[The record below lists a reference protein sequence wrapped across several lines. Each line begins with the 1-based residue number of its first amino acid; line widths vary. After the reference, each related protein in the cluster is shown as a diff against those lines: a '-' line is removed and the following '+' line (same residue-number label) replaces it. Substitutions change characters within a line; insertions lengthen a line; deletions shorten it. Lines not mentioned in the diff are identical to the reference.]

1 MYNNFRTKIKNLK
14 KIDTH
19 EHYPSEK
26 YMDISPRDF
35 FDYFLPYICDNLL
48 TAGMK
53 PESWV
58 SLTNKRL
65 TFEQRWE
72 IFEPFLEDIKHTTYF
87 RALMKTFRDCYG
99 MQEITKDEAIKVSKK
114 LNDENKPGMY
124 EKINKRNNIEMVFA
138 FVQWNMAHIGEDKEM
153 MPVPTTSDVSIRSLA
168 NIKALSE
175 YTGIVIYS
183 FETLLLAVKTLIDSY
198 HDKGYRAIKFGS
210 AYRRKLDYEPVTA
223 HEAEKVFNYILSE
236 KVNGDSK
243 MCGSPT
249 AMLTIEQA
257 KPLDDYLT
265 SYMVGLAGERNMPVF
280 FHAGIHAWN
289 ENNVEAI
296 HVACLESLIR
306 RHPATT
312 FILLHCGMPFID
324 DAIMLSKYFANVH
337 LNMTW
342 CYIIDKEQS
351 KLCIRKFIELL
362 PISKISAFG
371 GDYSNP
377 QQVYGHLEFAIDTI
391 SEVLWSLVEKNEMT
405 EDEALIIAR
414 KWFYDN
420 PKKLLNI

>member
-1 MYNNFRTKIKNLK
+1 MYTDFRNEIKALK

-19 EHYPSEK
+19 EHYPAEK
-26 YMDISPRDF
+26 YLVESKMGF
-35 FDYFLPYICDNLL
+35 FDYFVPYICDNLL

-53 PESWV
+53 SENWAALANRNLPFDE
-58 SLTNKRL
+58 
-65 TFEQRWE
+65 RWN

-87 RALMKTFRDCYG
+87 KALMKTFRDCYG
-99 MQEITKDEAIKVSKK
+99 MKEITKEEAVRVTAN
-114 LNDENKPGMY
+114 LNEEIKPGY
-124 EKINKRNNIEMVFA
+124 FKEINNRNNVEKVLS
-138 FVQWNMAHIGEDKEM
+138 FVSWHMPHIAEDDQMA
-153 MPVPTTSDVSIRSLA
+153 PVPTTSDISIRSLT
-168 NIKALSE
+168 NIKALAE
-175 YTGIVIYS
+175 YTGINIYS
-183 FETLLLAVKTLIDSY
+183 FETLLDAVKALIDSY
-198 HDKGYRAIKFGS
+198 NKKGYRAIKFGS
-210 AYRRKLDYEPVTA
+210 AYRRKLDFEPVTSY
-223 HEAEKVFNYILSE
+223 EAEKVLNLILSE
-236 KVNGDSK
+236 KVNGDTK

-249 AMLTIEQA
+249 AMLTQEQA

-265 SYMVGLAGERNMPVF
+265 SYMAGLAGERKMSVF

-306 RHPATT
+306 RHPKTN

-324 DAIMLSKYFANVH
+324 DAIMLAKYFNNVH

-377 QQVYGHLEFAIDTI
+377 QQVYGHLEYAIDVI
-391 SEVLWSLVEKNEMT
+391 SEVLWDLVEKGEMT
-405 EDEALIIAR
+405 EEEALIIAK

-420 PKKLLNI
+420 PKNLLKL